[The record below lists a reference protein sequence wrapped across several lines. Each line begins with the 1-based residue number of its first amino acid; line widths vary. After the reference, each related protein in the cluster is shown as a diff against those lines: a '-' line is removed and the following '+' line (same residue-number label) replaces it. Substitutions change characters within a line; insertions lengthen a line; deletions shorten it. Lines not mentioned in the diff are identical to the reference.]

1 MIHWWITMHN
11 SVFGRLWTER
21 WLPQLLAAI
30 LIVTPAYAD
39 EQATA
44 APQNPPAA
52 TQPAAGQPAAGQPA
66 AAPQTLPA
74 NIPAKPIAPLPTI
87 KNLKLL
93 ALSGNGEMNDLER
106 KVMAPLVV
114 QVLDQNDRPVEGAE
128 VVFRFPM
135 SGPGAAFVSGKSSQ
149 TVRSNGSGEAAA
161 LNWMANGEVGTFEI
175 HVTATYGNEFGET
188 TLKMSNVTRVVEG
201 AKKGKQ
207 SHWYSPTWVKLAL
220 VGVAAGAVVGIVL
233 ATRGGGH
240 SSTGGNIPITVTP
253 GPPTVGQP

>member
-1 MIHWWITMHN
+1 MRN
-11 SVFGRLWTER
+11 SVCGSLWTER
-21 WLPQLLAAI
+21 WLPLVLTAI
-30 LIVTPAYAD
+30 LIITPVYAD
-39 EQATA
+39 EQAPA
-44 APQNPPAA
+44 APQNPP
-52 TQPAAGQPAAGQPA
+52 PVSQPAAGQPA
-66 AAPQTLPA
+66 AAPAQNPPA
-74 NIPAKPIAPLPTI
+74 NIPVKPIAPLPII

-93 ALSGNGEMNDLER
+93 VLSGNGEMNDLER

-114 QVLDQNDRPVEGAE
+114 QVLDQNDRPVEGAD

-135 SGPGAAFVSGKSSQ
+135 SGPGATFAAGKIFQ

-161 LNWMANGEVGTFEI
+161 LNWMANAQVGTFDI

-188 TLKMSNVTRVVEG
+188 TVKMSNVTRVVEG

-220 VGVAAGAVVGIVL
+220 LGVAAGAAVGIVL
-233 ATRGGGH
+233 ATRGGGGH
-240 SSTGGNIPITVTP
+240 SSAGSGVPITITP